1 MKTSVFASLLLLSAA
16 ISAPLLTGCAGEA
29 QSTTAAEK
37 PKAEKPKAEVIPVEV
52 AAVTQGDIT
61 ARYAGTATL
70 EAEREAKVVSEIGGV
85 VLSLGAEEG
94 QFVRKGQVLAKLDAE
109 RHAVL
114 LRQAETELE
123 RLKLQD
129 ARNESLFQRQLIARN
144 SYEQNKSD
152 LATRKAEV
160 DLARLSLSK
169 CAVIA
174 PFDGVV
180 TRRWVKQGQLLK
192 VNEVAFEIADFRELK
207 ARLRVPERAS
217 AALKPGQIVD
227 YAADALPGESF
238 PARVERVS
246 PVVDAAS
253 GTVDIVVAV
262 DNSAGKLRPGLFSR
276 LDIAYD
282 NVAAAILI
290 PKTAL
295 LNGDRDNSVF
305 IVRDNKAQRVAI
317 KLGYESGKNV
327 QVLQGLSPGTDVVV
341 AGQAALIEGSE
352 VQTLRAEVK
361 TETVAKR

>member
-1 MKTSVFASLLLLSAA
+1 MKTPALASFLLLSATCA
-16 ISAPLLTGCAGEA
+16 ALLLSGCASEA
-29 QSTTAAEK
+29 QSTVASQEA
-37 PKAEKPKAEVIPVEV
+37 KAEKPKAEVIPVEV
-52 AAVTQGDIT
+52 AMVTQGDIT

-85 VLSLGAEEG
+85 VLSLEAEEG
-94 QFVRKGQVLAKLDAE
+94 QFVRRGQVLAKLDAE
-109 RHAVL
+109 RQAVL

-123 RLKLQD
+123 RLKHQD
-129 ARNESLFQRQLIARN
+129 ARNESLFKRQLIARN
-144 SYEQNKSD
+144 MYEQNKSD
-152 LATRKAEV
+152 VATRKAEV
-160 DLARLSLSK
+160 DLARLGLSK
-169 CAVIA
+169 CAVVA

-192 VNEVAFEIADFRELK
+192 VNEVAFEVADFRELK

-217 AALKPGQIVD
+217 AALKSGQTVN
-227 YAADALPGESF
+227 YEADALPGERF
-238 PARVERVS
+238 LAEVERVS

-262 DNSAGKLRPGLFSR
+262 DNSTGKLRPGLFSR

-282 NVAAAILI
+282 TVAAAILV

-295 LNGDRDNSVF
+295 LTGDRENSVF
-305 IVRDNKAQRVAI
+305 IVRENKAQRVAI
-317 KLGYESGKNV
+317 KLGYESGNSV

-352 VQTLRAEVK
+352 VQPLRAEDKVN
-361 TETVAKR
+361 TVAKR